1 MPPRPS
7 PLSRSSFPISKA
19 LAILRRAARAWKL
32 PMVTELSAA
41 LRDPFAV
48 LISTMLS
55 LRTKDATTAAASDR
69 LFALAATPRAM
80 QALDAGA
87 VARAIFPVGFYRTKA
102 AHILAT
108 CRILVDRFGGEVPSD
123 LDALLELPGVGRKT
137 ANLVLSA
144 CFGQPGL
151 IVDTHVLRASLRLG
165 LAERPDPTAVEAR
178 LALLLE
184 PSMRTAFS
192 HALNRHGKHVCRA
205 RRPACAAAWG
215 EEEPCPLLALCPRVG
230 LEPGAKPPRR

>member
-137 ANLVLSA
+137 ANLVLTRG
-144 CFGQPGL
+144 FGLPG
-151 IVDTHVLRASLRLG
+151 ICVDTHVHRISNRWGYIRTRTPAHSETALRTRLPPRHWI
-165 LAERPDPTAVEAR
+165 EYND
-178 LALLLE
+178 LLV
-184 PSMRTAFS
+184 AFGQNCCTPLS
-192 HALNRHGKHVCRA
+192 PRCSI
-205 RRPACAAAWG
+205 
-215 EEEPCPLLALCPRVG
+215 CPLAGLCPRRGV
-230 LEPGAKPPRR
+230 KRSR

>member
-137 ANLVLSA
+137 ANLVLTRG
-144 CFGQPGL
+144 FGLPG
-151 IVDTHVLRASLRLG
+151 ICVDTHVHRISNRWGYIRTRTPAHSETALRKRLPPRHWI
-165 LAERPDPTAVEAR
+165 EYND
-178 LALLLE
+178 LLV
-184 PSMRTAFS
+184 AFGQNCCTPLS
-192 HALNRHGKHVCRA
+192 PRCSI
-205 RRPACAAAWG
+205 
-215 EEEPCPLLALCPRVG
+215 CPLAGLCPRRGV
-230 LEPGAKPPRR
+230 KR